1 MTWQDPYRQSGWQ
14 EQPYDP
20 YGQNAAPQTGQSPY
34 GQNPYG
40 QDNSY
45 GQNGLP
51 QPAWQDPYAAQYGLG
66 YAAPQQQASNGLAI
80 GALIANIISAV
91 LVCGIGLTWLPGIIV
106 SAVALSRFKTDPE
119 SARKLTL
126 WAWVCFTVN
135 VVLTIVII
143 AIVATFD

>member
-20 YGQNAAPQTGQSPY
+20 YGQNANQQNPYGQTGYGPDPY

-40 QDNSY
+40 QS
-45 GQNGLP
+45 GLP
-51 QPAWQDPYAAQYGLG
+51 QPAWQDPYAAG
-66 YAAPQQQASNGLAI
+66 YAGQQPVSNGLAI
-80 GALIANIISAV
+80 AALIANIVSAV

-106 SAVALSRFKTDPE
+106 SAVALSKYRTDPE
-119 SARKLTL
+119 GARKLTL

-135 VVLTIVII
+135 IALSVAFVVAI
-143 AIVATFD
+143 AGFG